1 MTASGGP
8 GVFRITGVADFRD
21 ILRRFR
27 EVEQQAA
34 ATSTEVGRQLGKS
47 DKDAFKE
54 VVGRARAAAR
64 EVGLI
69 FSQTDLTFRTK
80 KGELV
85 PPETLQ
91 ALGRLK
97 ASFREAQAG
106 LDQFAAGSARIQQ
119 ELRKTAAAAE
129 EASQAAARSGSGL
142 AEFAAG
148 SSILEGAVGGL
159 AFALS
164 NSLLDAFA
172 QVRFALG
179 GMVQDFAA
187 LDTELRLAAAAGG
200 EEGGYERLA
209 RIVDQ
214 VGIEA
219 AGTTLEVAQMATS
232 LSRAGFSVQ
241 EISEVLPGVVRGAE
255 ATGTAFQNM
264 ADIVGATLRGFAL
277 DVRETDRVI
286 DVLVNTANAS
296 NASIEG
302 LGETFKIAAPVAKA
316 LNIDIE
322 ELAAATG
329 LLANAG
335 IQGSLAGTG
344 LRTGLERLQKAAQGA
359 SGASLGL
366 GRGSEQLAGALKAL
380 GTQVTQANGELLPL
394 DQVLLR
400 LKTSLGALDTGARV
414 ELASALF
421 GDEAGSKF
429 LSIVNQSE
437 SEIRKMFGTI
447 RDSRGVT
454 DKTRE
459 AMQGFQLTLQQ
470 LEGTAQSLTT
480 TMGGVVAA
488 AFLPFVQAANLALG
502 AVSALPA
509 PVKAL
514 SFALVGLAAAY
525 ATARAAQAVFQS
537 AIRTEIVGTAIAE
550 IGQFATLLRARLAA
564 DAAGA
569 AAALQGLG
577 RAVASGALG
586 QGLAQASTSVLA
598 LGTALRS
605 LSAQQTLAAVSGV
618 FAGLGRAASTG
629 IGVAVQSVGALGQ
642 ALAGGLAGSG
652 QALASLGA
660 AFRTAALQS
669 QGLEASSTG
678 LARVLQQGI
687 TASASSAAS
696 ATGSL
701 SAALTAAGASAG
713 AAALALAA
721 VAAAVAGVVA
731 VVATYNALTER
742 ERAIN
747 ESLNEVLGKYRD
759 ALKEVGVET
768 KVLVDQKGPL
778 TSLFTDLAANATA
791 AVGALGQIPVV
802 GKAAA
807 GAMELLKNVINGTPI
822 GPLTKLFQA
831 ASGVIQRFGIDYKKA
846 FSGVQ
851 ADREL
856 AAATAGLGKLQTQS
870 QTTADGVDKLAGK
883 FRNLNGQPVSKALN
897 AELSG
902 TVAQLDAGVNATES
916 WIKSLKK
923 TAEAAANAGDGTR
936 AKNIREV
943 IAQLEK
949 EVAFLDNKRRGLL
962 QVTEAAGAAAQG
974 DRLRTQSLDAVNERL
989 AKLRGS
995 NNLRNLQAEAAA
1007 LQEVA
1012 KGNLSVGAAARQKE
1026 SLTRAS
1032 LLSELDLIDK
1042 ALTDRKGLKDS
1053 EEKLA
1058 ELQRDRAQVVRDL
1071 AQIDADAAIRAREA
1085 VAARIEAERELNNI
1099 ILQAPVRALD
1109 SQLAVGQGLLQFAQ
1123 AAAGLEQARFD
1134 TVRARNQ
1141 FEIDNAQQLGLT
1153 QEQIAQRQQ
1162 ANDEIKRQALI
1173 AQYRTLLQTQAVEGA
1188 ILALSQ
1194 RKATVEAQIGVIQ
1207 AQQAA
1212 VRAQQAVLDAQAS
1225 GDATRIG
1232 QAQAALAL
1240 SQENVRLAGER
1251 LTLLTRTQPLEAAAA
1266 QAAAETARE
1275 QLRTQGAA
1283 LGIEQAL
1290 LSIAPAQQINN
1301 TAFQKTQELIA
1312 SLPQTLGTVGGSVEQ
1327 VGQNAG
1333 TVVEAFKDASGA
1345 ITALSK
1351 TASDAGSNAE
1361 QLGDRVGEAKENAE
1375 GLQSTGIDQV
1385 VNRAAG
1391 AAKTFADNMRNAAT
1405 SAQQLLQYLS
1415 SAAGL
1420 SPARFT
1426 GGPVEA
1432 GRQYRVNDGPG
1443 GRSLGR
1449 EAFLSAAGRLSL
1461 INAPANSLWTAPT
1474 SGTVIP
1480 AAMTR
1485 QLTDA
1490 GLVGPHASVVASHH
1504 AVAMQGRRQRATASP
1519 GRAPIVRRGP
1529 DPTMARLEL
1538 AVTNL
1543 AGQVKALTQKEW
1555 TVPVHVRNSAGMTQL
1570 RVLNGL
1576 V

>member
-1 MTASGGP
+1 MAGP
-8 GVFRITGVADFRD
+8 TVFTITGIAEFRD
-21 ILRRFR
+21 ILRKLRGLGPEAELAAK
-27 EVEQQAA
+27 EVDRALSKA
-34 ATSTEVGRQLGKS
+34 DRN
-47 DKDAFKE
+47 AFKE

-119 ELRKTAAAAE
+119 GLRATAAAAE
-129 EASQAAARSGSGL
+129 QASQAAARSGSGL

-514 SFALVGLAAAY
+514 GAALIGLAAAY

-550 IGQFATLLRARLAA
+550 VGQFATLLRARLAA

-618 FAGLGRAASTG
+618 FAGLGRTAQSG
-629 IGVAVQSVGALGQ
+629 IGAAVQAVGALGP
-642 ALAGGLAGSG
+642 ALAGALSGSG
-652 QALASLGA
+652 QALGGLAVQ
-660 AFRTAALQS
+660 FRQAALES
-669 QGLEASSTG
+669 RALEKSSTG
-678 LARVLQQGI
+678 LAAVLQQGV
-687 TASASSAAS
+687 TAGATVAAN
-696 ATGSL
+696 ATGGL
-701 SAALTAAGASAG
+701 GRALLTAGASAG
-713 AAALALAA
+713 AAALTLGA
-721 VAAAVAGVVA
+721 VAVAIAGVVA
-731 VVATYNALTER
+731 ALASYQAAFSEANKANEEFNATLQ
-742 ERAIN
+742 
-747 ESLNEVLGKYRD
+747 KYRQS
-759 ALKEVGVET
+759 LKEVGVET
-768 KVLVDQKGPL
+768 SNLANQQGPVEGFFTALSRGTGELVS
-778 TSLFTDLAANATA
+778 SLGRL
-791 AVGALGQIPVV
+791 PVV
-802 GKAAA
+802 GGLASAALETLRRTAETTPVGLLARAFGAA
-807 GAMELLKNVINGTPI
+807 GASARGLAKDVRAAYAEVSNQNQII
-822 GPLTKLFQA
+822 GA
-831 ASGVIQRFGIDYKKA
+831 AEVVNKIATEGENAGASVGQLRKQF
-846 FSGVQ
+846 
-851 ADREL
+851 
-856 AAATAGLGKLQTQS
+856 AA
-870 QTTADGVDKLAGK
+870 
-883 FRNLNGQPVSKALN
+883 LNGQPVSEAQNAAL
-897 AELSG
+897 SQ
-902 TVAQLDAGVNATES
+902 TVALLDAN
-916 WIKSLKK
+916 I
-923 TAEAAANAGDGTR
+923 NAGEQL
-936 AKNIREV
+936 AKTLGKQ
-943 IAQLEK
+943 AQAARDAGNNGLADELEK
-949 EVAFLDNKRRGLL
+949 QKKAIESSNALSEKRRQLL
-962 QVTEAAGAAAQG
+962 LKDAEAAGAAAQG
-974 DRLRTQSLDAVNERL
+974 DRLRTQSLQALNEQL
-989 AKLRGS
+989 AKQQGS
-995 NNLRNLQAEAAA
+995 NALKNLEAEAAA
-1007 LQEVA
+1007 LQQVA
-1012 KGNLSVGAAARQKE
+1012 KGNLTAGQAARQKE
-1026 SLTRAS
+1026 ALTRSA
-1032 LLSELDLIDK
+1032 LVSEIDLIDK
-1042 ALTDRKGLKDS
+1042 ALAGRDQTKDKD
-1053 EEKLA
+1053 EELNA
-1058 ELQRDRAQVVRDL
+1058 LLRDRASKVRDL

-1162 ANDEIKRQALI
+1162 SNDEIKRQALI

-1275 QLRTQGAA
+1275 QLRTQGAS

-1290 LSIAPAQQINN
+1290 LRIAPAQQVNN

-1432 GRQYRVNDGPG
+1432 GRQYRINDGPG

-1474 SGTVIP
+1474 SGMVIP